1 MLHPLKALAS
11 SSSHRTSGE
20 LAQQVTKNPE
30 QSQLNASEAVGSV
43 EAPKM
48 HPIPLGTEGHQLPLT
63 AGGVKQHS
71 TRRKFHV
78 LVVDDNPDKSEM
90 LKLALAM
97 EGYEVQTATN
107 GREALAAMES
117 FQPDLIVS
125 DIMMPEVD
133 GYELARRIRENP
145 LTRYIPIILQTGAR
159 IEAQD
164 FRLGEEVGALG
175 FITDTSDLGLLL
187 ARSRT
192 LLDFRAHL
200 DTCEEAAFTDH
211 LTGAANRRRFDQQLE
226 REIERA
232 ERYGHPF
239 CLLLL
244 DIDDFKKINDT
255 FGHETGD
262 TVIHHLSKTLHD
274 GIRSPDLVARIG
286 GDEFAVL
293 LVETNVVKGVEVADR
308 LRHTIKT
315 SNFPTTGSA
324 TIKITAS
331 FGIAELA
338 PDERTTPELLARRAD
353 AALYEAKREGRD
365 RVKQAQPLR
374 RTRGSGR

>member
-1 MLHPLKALAS
+1 
-11 SSSHRTSGE
+11 
-20 LAQQVTKNPE
+20 VTKNAE
-30 QSQLNASEAVGSV
+30 QSQLNATEVLGSV
-43 EAPKM
+43 DSPAMNPM
-48 HPIPLGTEGHQLPLT
+48 PLGAEGHQSPFT
-63 AGGVKQHS
+63 AGGSKQHS
-71 TRRKFHV
+71 TGRKFHV

-90 LKLALAM
+90 LKLALTL
-97 EGYEVQTATN
+97 EGYEVHTAAN
-107 GREALAAMES
+107 GREALAAIES

-125 DIMMPEVD
+125 DIMMPEVN
-133 GYELARRIRENP
+133 GYELARQIRENP
-145 LTRYIPIILQTGAR
+145 LTRYIPIILQSGAR
-159 IEAQD
+159 IEAKD

-192 LLDFRAHL
+192 LLDYRAHL
-200 DTCEEAAFTDH
+200 ETCEEAAFTDH

-244 DIDDFKKINDT
+244 DIDEFKQINDT

-262 TVIHHLSKTLHD
+262 VVIHHLAKTLHD

-293 LVETNVVKGVEVADR
+293 LVETDIVKGFEVADR
-308 LRHTIKT
+308 LRQTIKA
-315 SNFPTTGSA
+315 SNFPTAGSEA
-324 TIKITAS
+324 IQITAS

-338 PDERTTPELLARRAD
+338 LDERTTPDLLARRAD
-353 AALYEAKREGRD
+353 AALYEAKRGGRD
-365 RVKQAQPLR
+365 RVVQAQPLR
-374 RTRGSGR
+374 RTRVAPLSKKGSQRSGEPPN

>member
-1 MLHPLKALAS
+1 M
-11 SSSHRTSGE
+11 RG
-20 LAQQVTKNPE
+20 
-30 QSQLNASEAVGSV
+30 
-43 EAPKM
+43 
-48 HPIPLGTEGHQLPLT
+48 
-63 AGGVKQHS
+63 
-71 TRRKFHV
+71 KFHV
-78 LVVDDNPDKSEM
+78 LVVDDDPDKTEL
-90 LKLALAM
+90 LKLALSL
-97 EGYEVQTATN
+97 EGYEVHTATN
-107 GREALAAMES
+107 GREALSAIES

-125 DIMMPEVD
+125 DIMMPEVN

-145 LTRYIPIILQTGAR
+145 RTRYIPIILQSAAR
-159 IEAQD
+159 IEAKD

-175 FITDTSDLGLLL
+175 FITDTSDLDLLL

-200 DTCEEAAFTDH
+200 ETCEEAAFTDH

-262 TVIHHLSKTLHD
+262 EVINHLAKILHD
-274 GIRSPDLVARIG
+274 GIRAPDLVARIG

-293 LVETNVVKGVEVADR
+293 LVETNVIKGFEVADR
-308 LRHTIKT
+308 LRQTIKD
-315 SNFPTTGSA
+315 SDFPTAGSA
-324 TIKITAS
+324 GSGSLKITAS
-331 FGIAELA
+331 FGIAELP
-338 PDERTTPELLARRAD
+338 PDEPTTPELLARRAD

-365 RVKQAQPLR
+365 RVNTAQPLR
-374 RTRGSGR
+374 RARASGH

>member
-1 MLHPLKALAS
+1 M
-11 SSSHRTSGE
+11 
-20 LAQQVTKNPE
+20 TKNGE
-30 QSQLNASEAVGSV
+30 QPQVNASEARGPV
-43 EAPKM
+43 ETPTRS
-48 HPIPLGTEGHQLPLT
+48 PIEAEEHKLPVT
-63 AGGVKQHS
+63 TTGIKQNS
-71 TRRKFHV
+71 MRGKFHV
-78 LVVDDNPDKSEM
+78 LVVDDDPDKTEL
-90 LKLALAM
+90 LKLALSL
-97 EGYEVQTATN
+97 EGYEVHTATN
-107 GREALAAMES
+107 GREALSAIES

-125 DIMMPEVD
+125 DIMMPEVN

-145 LTRYIPIILQTGAR
+145 RTRYIPIILQSAAR
-159 IEAQD
+159 IEAKD

-175 FITDTSDLGLLL
+175 FITDTSDLDLLL

-200 DTCEEAAFTDH
+200 ETCEEAAFTDH

-262 TVIHHLSKTLHD
+262 EVINHLAKILHD
-274 GIRSPDLVARIG
+274 GIRAPDLVARIG

-293 LVETNVVKGVEVADR
+293 LVETNVIKGFEVADR
-308 LRHTIKT
+308 LRQTIKD
-315 SNFPTTGSA
+315 SDFPTAGSA
-324 TIKITAS
+324 GSGSLKITAS
-331 FGIAELA
+331 FGIAELP
-338 PDERTTPELLARRAD
+338 PDEPTTPELLARRAD

-365 RVKQAQPLR
+365 RVNTAQPLR
-374 RTRGSGR
+374 RARASGH